1 MGAKAARQKESKKMT
16 DKYTITQIAEPAI
29 EPVSVSELKSFLR
42 ITHEGD
48 DALLT
53 DMIKA
58 ARMFCENYTG
68 KVFISRTFKIVFDRL
83 NNNRIIPL
91 AKGPLVSVS
100 NVKTFDV
107 DGNDVPISSDNYI
120 IDTNRIVM
128 NDGANLRLP
137 ARDTRILEVNF
148 TAGYGNAAADVPES
162 IKQAILMKA
171 TYMYEQ
177 RGDIPVSAPF
187 DMIAS
192 LLKPYKKI
200 GVA

>member
-1 MGAKAARQKESKKMT
+1 MT
-16 DKYTITQIAEPAI
+16 DKYTITQTAEPVV
-29 EPVSVSELKSFLR
+29 EPVSVAELKSFLR

-48 DALLT
+48 DALLA

-83 NNNRIIPL
+83 NDNRIIPL

-100 NVKTFDV
+100 SVKTFDA
-107 DGNDVPISSDNYI
+107 DGSDVPISSEDYTV
-120 IDTNRIVM
+120 DANRILM
-128 NDGANLRLP
+128 NDGVSLHLP
-137 ARDTRILEVNF
+137 PRNTRILEVNF
-148 TAGYGNAAADVPES
+148 IAGYGDAADDVPES